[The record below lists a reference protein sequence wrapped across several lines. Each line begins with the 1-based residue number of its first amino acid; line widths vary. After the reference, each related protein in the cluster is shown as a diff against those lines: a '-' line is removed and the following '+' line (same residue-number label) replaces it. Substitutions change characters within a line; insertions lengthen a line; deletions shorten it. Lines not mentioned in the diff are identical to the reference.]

1 MGGPSFAR
9 ALFARGGR
17 LELRKTLNWRHLRLF
32 LSGSAIQFMK
42 KLYTMVLISLLTTSS
57 LAGDLAGSFK
67 EAVALAKTEDTD
79 RATRIYSDI
88 DLKDYYQ
95 QKYFPVFQSCLKSI
109 EHPDPSTFEFVVA
122 IGKDGRVLRL
132 YTDHETNVLACVR
145 PTLLKDEFPH
155 PPVAPYYQHFTMSFS
170 K

>member
-1 MGGPSFAR
+1 MLLLLTGG
-9 ALFARGGR
+9 
-17 LELRKTLNWRHLRLF
+17 
-32 LSGSAIQFMK
+32 AIQFMK
-42 KLYTMVLISLLTTSS
+42 TLYSIAFIFLLTTSGMAGN
-57 LAGDLAGSFK
+57 LASSFK
-67 EAVALAKTEDTD
+67 EAVALAKTEDKD
-79 RATRIYSDI
+79 RATRIYSEI

-109 EHPDPSTFEFVVA
+109 EHPGTSTFEFVMA
-122 IGKDGRVLRL
+122 IGTDGRVLRL

-155 PPVAPYYQHFTMSFS
+155 PPVAPYYQHITMNFS